1 MPRLAA
7 LALQV
12 QWLARYP
19 CRRRHRRYYEYVW
32 VCHRGLF
39 KGDRATASSDYFFA
53 ELPEPLRLRI
63 ASFMHQAALEKVS
76 RCLVPW
82 WPAIGPSACMSCI

>member
-1 MPRLAA
+1 MPRPAA
-7 LALQV
+7 PAPRV

-19 CRRRHRRYYEYVW
+19 CPRRHRRYYEYVW

-39 KGDRATASSDYFFA
+39 KGDRTTASSDYFFA

-63 ASFMHQAALEKVS
+63 SFMHQAALEKVS
-76 RCLVPW
+76 PVPSCLG
-82 WPAIGPSACMSCI
+82 GPR